1 MCAAEER
8 ALDPVG
14 VKMYELL
21 VHVSHLIADCPL
33 AYVAR
38 EFGEKEDQKMTI
50 VVHKMPQ

>member
-33 AYVAR
+33 VTYFLSDSVSSSI
-38 EFGEKEDQKMTI
+38 KCDSCL
-50 VVHKMPQ
+50 